1 MNDYIEGIFSE
12 NTGDDLAEE
21 NHHESA
27 FFDFVDDEVVVEEI
41 MLELNSGATEKAEG
55 TQPLVLED
63 DLDPSAASALQESA
77 VSFVVQA
84 MNTLFVVSFSFRYS
98 RSVF

>member
-63 DLDPSAASALQESA
+63 DLDPSTASALQESA
-77 VSFVVQA
+77 VVQA